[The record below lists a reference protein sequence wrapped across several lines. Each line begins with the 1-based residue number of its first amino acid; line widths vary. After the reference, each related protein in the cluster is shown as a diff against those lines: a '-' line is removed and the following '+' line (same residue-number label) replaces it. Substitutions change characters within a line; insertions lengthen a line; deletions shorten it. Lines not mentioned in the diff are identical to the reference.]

1 MHKPGNRF
9 DVNVKQISLVPT
21 HEHTKCSF
29 SCISVIGHL
38 KQPRLRWL
46 CLMFVII
53 VISDTQTIVEIDTTR
68 FASKPLACESHR
80 EPWYVEIMKL
90 RALSIGPIQMAD
102 YFSRP
107 SLLLF
112 HSLRTICASLAA
124 CVLMYPCLTSNGAIQ
139 CV

>member
-38 KQPRLRWL
+38 KQPRLHWL
-46 CLMFVII
+46 CLMLVII

-90 RALSIGPIQMAD
+90 RALSIGPIKWLIISHARHCC
-102 YFSRP
+102 YFTVCELSVP
-107 SLLLF
+107 LWP
-112 HSLRTICASLAA
+112 H
-124 CVLMYPCLTSNGAIQ
+124 VY
-139 CV
+139 